1 MNDQNPNP
9 DVRSI
14 LATDCGSTTTKA
26 ILIEKREGE
35 YRLITRGEAPTTVES
50 PFDDVTVGVV
60 NAVRE
65 VEELTSRRLL
75 NVTLETLGADGKS
88 AIITPENG
96 DGSGVDLYLST
107 SSAGGGLQM
116 SVAGVVKTM
125 SAESANRAALGAGA
139 IVIDTLA
146 VDDGRRDYEKID
158 RIRELRPDMILMSGG
173 TDGGTVPHLVDIA
186 QMLVAA
192 DPRPRL
198 GIGLKVPVIYAGNRD
213 AVEPVQEVL
222 DERVDLKVVEN
233 LRPTMD
239 RENLGPAREAIHEL
253 FLQHVM
259 QQAPGYAK
267 LMTWT
272 SSEIMST
279 PNAVGRIIE
288 TIADQL
294 DISVLA
300 VDIGGAT
307 TDVFSVFNGVF
318 NRTVSANLGMSYSI
332 CNVLSEAGVDKIK
345 RWIPFSIPDG
355 DLRNRLR
362 NKMIR
367 PTTVPQNLDDLLIE
381 QAASREAL
389 RLAFDHHKS
398 LARGLKGVQKVRTV
412 GEAISQEA
420 SGATLV
426 DLWSLKMIV
435 GSGGVL
441 SHAPNRAQSALMML
455 DAFQPLGVTMLAVD
469 SIFMMPQLGILSTV
483 HPEAAAQVFERD
495 CLIKLGDCVAGV
507 GPANA
512 SGEAFTLS
520 MDGNDITVRSGE
532 IVLLPLGPGERRRAE
547 IRPGKGWNL
556 GPGRNKPLEDVEIE
570 GGAVGVILD
579 GRSRP
584 LAPSAQDPDNPG
596 RLKRWLDALNLPSVG
611 EEQQK

>member
-1 MNDQNPNP
+1 MRPE
-9 DVRSI
+9 DVHSI

-26 ILIEKREGE
+26 ILIEKKGDE
-35 YRLITRGEAPTTVES
+35 YRLTTRGEAPTTVEA

-65 VEELTSRRLL
+65 VEELSCRTILAESQ
-75 NVTLETLGADGKS
+75 ETRGAQGKS
-88 AIITPENG
+88 AIITPEQP
-96 DGSGVDLYLST
+96 DHSGVDLYLST

-139 IVIDTLA
+139 IVIDTVA
-146 VDDGRRDYEKID
+146 VDDGRKDYEKVE
-158 RIRELRPDMILMSGG
+158 RIRQLRPDMLLMSGG
-173 TDGGTVPHLVDIA
+173 TDGGTVTHLVDIA

-198 GIGLKVPVIYAGNRD
+198 GVGLKVPVIFAGNHD
-213 AVEPVQEVL
+213 AIGAVEDVL
-222 DERVDLKVVEN
+222 DDRVDMKVVDN
-233 LRPTMD
+233 LRPAMD

-259 QQAPGYAK
+259 QQAPGYGK

-272 SSEIMST
+272 SAGIMST
-279 PNAVGRIIE
+279 PNAVGKIIQ
-288 TIADQL
+288 TIAEQF
-294 DISVLA
+294 DINVLA

-307 TDVFSVFNGVF
+307 TDVFSVFGGVF

-332 CNVLSEAGVDKIK
+332 CNVLTEAGVDNIK
-345 RWIPFSIPDG
+345 RWIPFPISDD

-367 PTTVPQNLDDLLIE
+367 PTTVPQALSDLLIE
-381 QAASREAL
+381 QAVSREAL
-389 RLAFDHHKS
+389 HLAFEHHKS

-426 DLWSLKMIV
+426 NMWDLDMIV

-441 SHAPNRAQSALMML
+441 SHAPLRRQTALMML
-455 DAFQPLGVTMLAVD
+455 DAYQPQGVTMLAVD

-483 HPEAAAQVFERD
+483 HPVAAAQVFERD
-495 CLIKLGDCVAGV
+495 CLIKLGDSICGV
-507 GPANA
+507 GP
-512 SGEAFTLS
+512 GDVPGTAFRLT
-520 MDGNDITVRSGE
+520 MDGEETTVAAGE
-532 IVLLPLGPGERRRAE
+532 LKLLALAPGEKRTVT
-547 IRPGKGWNL
+547 IHPGKGW
-556 GPGRNKPLEDVEIE
+556 DVGAGKGKAVEGIEVE
-570 GGAVGVILD
+570 GGVSGLILD
-579 GRSRP
+579 GRGRP
-584 LAPSAQDPDNPG
+584 IALPADEHKRAAQQNQWLAA
-596 RLKRWLDALNLPSVG
+596 LDLPRVSDSV
-611 EEQQK
+611 

>member
-1 MNDQNPNP
+1 LNEITIQP
-9 DVRSI
+9 DSVNTI

-26 ILIEKREGE
+26 ILIEKKDGE
-35 YRLITRGEAPTTVES
+35 YRLTTRGEAPTTVEA

-65 VEELTSRRLL
+65 LEELSGKRLL
-75 NVTLETLGADGKS
+75 NVTDETKGATGKS
-88 AIITPENG
+88 AIITPRQDDTTG
-96 DGSGVDLYLST
+96 TDLYLST

-139 IVIDTLA
+139 IVIDTVA
-146 VDDGRRDYEKID
+146 VDDGRKDHEKVE
-158 RIRELRPDMILMSGG
+158 RIRQLRPDMLLMSGG
-173 TDGGTVPHLVDIA
+173 TDGGTVTHLVDLA

-192 DPRPRL
+192 DPKPRL
-198 GIGLKVPVIYAGNRD
+198 GIGLKIPVIFAGNKE
-213 AVEPVQEVL
+213 AVKPVNDVL
-222 DERVDLKVVEN
+222 ESRVDLKVVDN

-259 QQAPGYAK
+259 QQAPGYGK

-272 SSEIMST
+272 SSGIMST
-279 PNAVGRIIE
+279 PNAVGKIIE
-288 TIADQL
+288 TIAEQL
-294 DISVLA
+294 QINVLA

-307 TDVFSVFNGVF
+307 TDVFSVFGGVF

-332 CNVLSEAGVDKIK
+332 CNVLTESGVGNIK
-345 RWIPFSIPDG
+345 RWIPFPIDDD

-367 PTTVPQNLDDLLIE
+367 PTTVPQALEDLLIE
-381 QAASREAL
+381 HAVSREAL

-398 LARGLKGVQKVRTV
+398 LARGLKGVQQVRTV
-412 GEAISQEA
+412 GEALSQEG

-426 DLWSLKMIV
+426 SLWDLNMIV

-441 SHAPNRAQSALMML
+441 SHAPLRGQSALMML
-455 DAFQPLGVTMLAVD
+455 DAYQPEGITMLAVD

-483 HPEAAAQVFERD
+483 HPQAAAQVFERD

-512 SGEAFTLS
+512 TGLAFSVNIDGTVIPVQSGEMKL
-520 MDGNDITVRSGE
+520 I
-532 IVLLPLGPGERRRAE
+532 PLGLGEKRTVT

-556 GPGRNKPLEDVEIE
+556 GAGKNKAIEDAVVE
-570 GGAVGVILD
+570 GGVVGLVLD

-584 LAPSAQDPDNPG
+584 LTLPASAAERAAKLNE
-596 RLKRWLDALNLPSVG
+596 WLAAMALPTVAG
-611 EEQQK
+611 A

>member
-1 MNDQNPNP
+1 LNEISINID
-9 DVRSI
+9 DVTTI

-26 ILIEKREGE
+26 ILIEKRGDE
-35 YRLITRGEAPTTVES
+35 YRLTTRGEAPTTVEA

-65 VEELTSRRLL
+65 LEELSGRTLL
-75 NVTLETLGADGKS
+75 NVTDETKGAEGKS
-88 AIITPENG
+88 AIITPQRDDKTG
-96 DGSGVDLYLST
+96 ADLYLST

-139 IVIDTLA
+139 IVIDTVA
-146 VDDGRRDYEKID
+146 VDDGRKDHEKVE
-158 RIRELRPDMILMSGG
+158 RIRQLRPDMLLMSGG
-173 TDGGTVPHLVDIA
+173 TDGGTVTHLVDLA

-192 DPRPRL
+192 DPKPRL
-198 GIGLKVPVIYAGNRD
+198 GIGLKIPVIFAGNKN
-213 AVEPVQEVL
+213 AVGPVEEVL
-222 DERVDLKVVEN
+222 ENRVDLKVVDN
-233 LRPTMD
+233 LRPEMD

-259 QQAPGYAK
+259 QQAPGYGK

-272 SSEIMST
+272 SSGIMST
-279 PNAVGRIIE
+279 PNAVGKIIE
-288 TIADQL
+288 TIAEQMQ
-294 DISVLA
+294 INVLA

-307 TDVFSVFNGVF
+307 TDVFSVFDGVF

-332 CNVLSEAGVDKIK
+332 CNVLTEAGVPNIQ
-345 RWIPFSIPDG
+345 RWIPFPISDD

-367 PTTVPQNLDDLLIE
+367 PTTVPQDLEDLLIE
-381 QAASREAL
+381 HAVSREAL

-398 LARGLKGVQKVRTV
+398 LARGLKGVQKIRTV

-426 DLWSLKMIV
+426 NLWNLHMIV

-441 SHAPNRAQSALMML
+441 SHAPHRAQSALMML
-455 DAFQPLGVTMLAVD
+455 DAYQPVGITMLAVD

-483 HPEAAAQVFERD
+483 HPQAAAQVFERD
-495 CLIKLGDCVAGV
+495 CLIKLGDSVAGV

-512 SGEAFTLS
+512 AGTAFVVQ
-520 MDGNDITVRSGE
+520 MDG
-532 IVLLPLGPGERRRAE
+532 AE
-547 IRPGKGWNL
+547 IAVQTGELKLIPLALGEKKTVTIHPGKGWNL
-556 GPGRNKPLEDVEIE
+556 GAGKNKTVEHAVVE
-570 GGAVGVILD
+570 GGVVGLILD
-579 GRSRP
+579 GRGRP
-584 LAPSAQDPDNPG
+584 LVLPPADAQRTAKLNE
-596 RLKRWLDALNLPSVG
+596 WLRAMALPTV
-611 EEQQK
+611 QQNT